1 MEEKMQPWT
10 INELMQLTR
19 MELCDLA
26 ADLVGILKMV
36 EAGTVARLQILA
48 SLDNIRRVMTRRG
61 LQF

>member
-1 MEEKMQPWT
+1 MQPWT

-19 MELCDLA
+19 LELCDLD
-26 ADLVGILKMV
+26 ADLVGTLRMF
-36 EAGTVARLQILA
+36 EAGTVARLQVLA